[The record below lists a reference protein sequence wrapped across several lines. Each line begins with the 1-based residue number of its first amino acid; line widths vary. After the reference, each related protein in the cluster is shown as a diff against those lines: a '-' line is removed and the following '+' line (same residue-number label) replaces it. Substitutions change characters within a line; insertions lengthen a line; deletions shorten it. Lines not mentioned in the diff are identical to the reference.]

1 MRSAY
6 TYTSVYRCTCK
17 SSVTSAFLGKDAQ
30 KMGGVVF
37 RLQTGIDHSNG
48 GNCVWTK
55 GVANGLPQNTLLRL
69 LGEQD
74 REIDMAK

>member
-1 MRSAY
+1 
-6 TYTSVYRCTCK
+6 
-17 SSVTSAFLGKDAQ
+17 
-30 KMGGVVF
+30 MGGVVF

-48 GNCVWTK
+48 GVCVWTK